1 MSKLN
6 NLIGFW
12 NNKSAEQEDKK
23 ALSPRPSRP
32 KSEII
37 DRNFVKRMENLSG
50 GQRGPRERGGVRF
63 ILSEEI
69 KESERPGGLSDDRS
83 QVVQSARLVERGER
97 GERGAC
103 SAEMSAS
110 PGKRGLAPLAALAQS
125 PPASPLT
132 LSTPASPAWSSKP
145 QSPFAKFRQLDNN
158 FSSSQDSVRAQ
169 AGPRPTNLYRNASMP
184 ASTARPTVTHNMM
197 NQKNTATTKSPL
209 AARSGSGAKEMIL
222 MWVQNR
228 IRDYPIPMTNF
239 STHWNDGL
247 AFCALIHVFYPD
259 NFDWFSLKSEN
270 RRHNFT
276 LAFQKAEELAD
287 IYPLL
292 EVDDMVRFQKPD
304 WKCVFTYVQSFYR
317 RFRDGRSPPPRTGA
331 GGGAGGAGETG
342 GGGGELKLSEV
353 ARAVADCQEAEQA
366 GRKIVKQ
373 ISHQEKSAVA
383 AEPHQEIK
391 EVEEE
396 EEKPRAEEEKPAES
410 EEVSSDLPVRAVEP
424 SAPVRSEPE
433 ETPRE
438 VHTESASITLKSSP
452 AKLSPKVSSAKMS
465 RSKSVATEHPD
476 TGEDSSVQERKF
488 SFNHPRPSMSPPA
501 LQL

>member
-23 ALSPRPSRP
+23 AFSPKATRP

-37 DRNFVKRMENLSG
+37 DRNFVKRMENCG
-50 GQRGPRERGGVRF
+50 GGERGPRERGGLRF
-63 ILSEEI
+63 LLSEEI
-69 KESERPGGLSDDRS
+69 KAGERPPGVSDDRT
-83 QVVQSARLVERGER
+83 QVLQGGAGPSPRLGER
-97 GERGAC
+97 GDR
-103 SAEMSAS
+103 AELSAS
-110 PGKRGLAPLAALAQS
+110 PGKRGPAGLAQS
-125 PPASPLT
+125 PPASPLA

-145 QSPFAKFRQLDNN
+145 QSPFAKFKQLDQN
-158 FSSSQDSVRAQ
+158 FSSSQDSVRSQ

-197 NQKNTATTKSPL
+197 NQKNNPATKSSL

-259 NFDWFSLKSEN
+259 NFDWFSLKAEN

-276 LAFQKAEELAD
+276 FAFQKAEELAD

-292 EVDDMVRFQKPD
+292 EVDDMVKFQKPD

-317 RFRDGRSPPPRTGA
+317 RFRDGRSPPPRSGA
-331 GGGAGGAGETG
+331 GGQTGAP

-353 ARAVADCQEAEQA
+353 ARAVADCQEAEQV

-373 ISHQEKSAVA
+373 ISLQEKQAVPAVA
-383 AEPHQEIK
+383 AEHTQEKK
-391 EVEEE
+391 EVEE
-396 EEKPRAEEEKPAES
+396 KPLAEEEKPAES

-424 SAPVRSEPE
+424 RAPVTPE

-438 VHTESASITLKSSP
+438 VLTESVSTLSITLKPSP
-452 AKLSPKVSSAKMS
+452 AKLSPKASSAKMS
-465 RSKSVATEHPD
+465 RSKSVASEHPD
-476 TGEDSSVQERKF
+476 TGEDSSSVQERKF